1 MTFYYYVSYPVSYPH
16 SDVRGRV
23 LSNLYDGMVTNS
35 INSPGSFTDLKGGYH
50 FMCEMVGRPVTW
62 AVYPFATAIGAAW

>member
-1 MTFYYYVSYPVSYPH
+1 
-16 SDVRGRV
+16 
-23 LSNLYDGMVTNS
+23 MVTNS